1 MHITLD
7 STDTYKFKI
16 PTLRNI
22 EYTFPYMHDG
32 RFKKLS
38 EVMNHYTSGIIQSKT
53 LAPELKEKIKLTE
66 NEKVD
71 LISFLL
77 TLSDKEF
84 VFNSNHTYPK
94 EIISSTAKD

>member
-1 MHITLD
+1 MRITLD
-7 STDTYKFKI
+7 PADSLKFKI

-22 EYTFPYMHDG
+22 EYTYPYMHDG
-32 RFKKLS
+32 RFKRLS
-38 EVMNHYTSGIIQSKT
+38 EVINHYTSGITQSTT
-53 LAPELKEKIKLTE
+53 LAAQLQKPVAISA

-84 VFNSNHTYPK
+84 VFNPQFQFPK
-94 EIISSTAKD
+94 ELLLSNSNK